1 MFREREPVSLGTDLL
16 RIHLWYLAIAN
27 FHRVEQKVVVGRKF
41 EYELTEVVGKGKFY
55 KVTRV

>member
-1 MFREREPVSLGTDLL
+1 MGTDLL